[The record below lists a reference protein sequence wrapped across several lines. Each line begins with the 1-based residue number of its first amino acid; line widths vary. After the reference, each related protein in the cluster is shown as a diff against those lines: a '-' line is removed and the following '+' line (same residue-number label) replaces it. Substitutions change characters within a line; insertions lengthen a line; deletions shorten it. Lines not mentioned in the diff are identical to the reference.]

1 MRSDAG
7 SVLVTDAGLRT
18 ALFVI
23 RCLGRHGVRITAV
36 ERAMPNGENL
46 GGLSRYVHRRVTVP
60 DNMTDPAAFADA
72 LLDLAP
78 GHDVLLPMGMHAIE
92 PVARRLGE
100 FQQRI
105 AVALAPWDTIARAD
119 STPQLLDIA
128 RSIGVPVPAQWR
140 IADYA
145 TLDALAK
152 AVRYPAFVK
161 IGLEAG
167 LAPEARYAIAR
178 APGDLIAAIV
188 RLRRY
193 NPDLIIQ
200 ELIEGDGVGFEALYD
215 FDHRLVAAFA
225 HRRLRQ
231 FPLTG
236 GPSTYCE
243 SVHDLRAA
251 EYGTRLLDHLQW
263 TGLAM
268 VEFKIDNRTGT
279 PVLME
284 INPRPWGSMQLAVRA
299 GVEFPW
305 LWYELARQGKLAAQT
320 AWPAGVR
327 LRYVVNDLQAAV
339 AEWRASRSWRM
350 RAAIATSLLDPRVHE
365 GVLSVSDAR
374 PSYAYLSKAIHRA
387 FARRAST

>member
-1 MRSDAG
+1 MSRDAG
-7 SVLVTDAGLRT
+7 SVIVTDAGLRT
-18 ALFVI
+18 ALFAI
-23 RCLGRHGVRITAV
+23 RSLGRHGVRITAA
-36 ERAMPNGENL
+36 ERAMPARENL

-72 LLDLAP
+72 LLDLAK

-92 PVARRLGE
+92 PVARRLTE

-105 AVALAPWDTIARAD
+105 RVALAPWDTISRAD
-119 STPQLLDIA
+119 NTPELLDIA
-128 RSIGVPVPAQWR
+128 RAIGVPVPAQWR
-140 IADYA
+140 ISDYP
-145 TLDALAK
+145 TLGALAD

-161 IGLEAG
+161 IGIEAG

-178 APGDLIAAIV
+178 SARELIPVIV
-188 RLRRY
+188 RLQRY
-193 NPDLIIQ
+193 NPQLIIQ
-200 ELIEGDGVGFEALYD
+200 ELIEGDGIGFEALYD
-215 FDHRLVAAFA
+215 FDHQLVAAFA

-243 SVHDLRAA
+243 SIHDSRAM
-251 EYGTRLLDHLQW
+251 EYATRLLDHLRW
-263 TGLAM
+263 IGLAM

-305 LWYELARQGKLAAQT
+305 LWYELARNGSLAARRD
-320 AWPAGVR
+320 WPAGVR
-327 LRYVVNDLQAAV
+327 LRYVVNDLQAAG
-339 AEWRASRSWRM
+339 AEWRHDGSLRK
-350 RAAIATSLLDPRVHE
+350 RAAIVASLLDPRVHE
-365 GVLSVSDAR
+365 GVLSVSDPR

-387 FARRAST
+387 FARSATT